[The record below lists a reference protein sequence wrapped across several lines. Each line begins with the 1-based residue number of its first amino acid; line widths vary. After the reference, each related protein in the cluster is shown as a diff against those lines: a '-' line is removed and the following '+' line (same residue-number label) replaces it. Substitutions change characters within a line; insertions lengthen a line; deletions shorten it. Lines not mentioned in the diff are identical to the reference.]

1 MAIIKPT
8 KQFSGS
14 DISNKLSF
22 KYTKPDIRQVA
33 FNQKENKEGVYLY
46 FLPPY
51 KQDADGNGVW
61 YKPFKIRDNF
71 GDKYKEKY
79 AVAPG
84 VDPAGHFEK
93 NFKIHFPEEAM
104 IIDEVDDRGQ
114 KRKRYPN
121 YGRTTTRV
129 IYNVAYVDRLDAGVH
144 VLDLPSFMGASQI
157 NDWLNEKDARGRERP
172 LLNDP
177 DRCIPVFVKL
187 KEGGSGN
194 PWLIQPD
201 QNSPAQLGDELI
213 DSDHLY
219 NLDTDV
225 LDYKSEDEIISKL
238 REMFSTEVFDR
249 CMEGYRGSGNVII
262 SASPTALKS
271 TSIAKL
277 DRAPAGV
284 SKDVPALRKVAVQD
298 EDEIPM
304 EYVDEAPVL
313 KSATVSREEVTN
325 FLKRKPASK

>member
-84 VDPAGHFEK
+84 ADPAGHFEK

-104 IIDEVDDRGQ
+104 VIDEVDDRGQ

-129 IYNVAYVDRLDAGVH
+129 IYNVAYVDHLDKGVH
-144 VLDLPSFMGASQI
+144 ILDLPSFMGASQI
-157 NDWLNEKDARGRERP
+157 NDWLNEKDARGRDRP

-177 DRCIPVFVKL
+177 ERCIPVFVKL

-201 QNSPAQLGDELI
+201 QNSPAQLGDELV
-213 DSDHLY
+213 DSDHMY

-225 LDYKSEDEIISKL
+225 LDYKSEDEIITKL
-238 REMFSTEVFDR
+238 REMFSTDVFDK
-249 CMEGYRGSGNVII
+249 CMEGYRGSGSIITSGRPSLPAATASLGVIH
-262 SASPTALKS
+262 
-271 TSIAKL
+271 
-277 DRAPAGV
+277 RAAGV
-284 SKDVPALRKVAVQD
+284 SKDVPALRKVSAQD
-298 EDEIPM
+298 DDIPM
-304 EYVDEAPVL
+304 EYVDDEAPAVL
-313 KSATVSREEVTN
+313 KSTTVSREEVTN
-325 FLKRKPASK
+325 FLKRKPTK